1 MSKCKLA
8 LNAILVLL
16 LLLPFAHAAV
26 SEEQVQSVGGSSLT
40 DAMPNSA
47 RQYLDGVSPENADTL
62 SDSVSR
68 VLENMTSDSQ
78 SAIRTALGGLLRVA
92 VIVLLASA
100 ARGFSAAAGGE
111 ANDWI
116 DQNELLR
123 RLAAQAGGDAALERL
138 SGALGTADG
147 RRAVEQLSAQHADE
161 LEQAAKAAQRGDMR
175 SAAQAA
181 QKLMQT
187 PEGARLA
194 AQLRHIFGK

>member
-1 MSKCKLA
+1 M
-8 LNAILVLL
+8 
-16 LLLPFAHAAV
+16 
-26 SEEQVQSVGGSSLT
+26 
-40 DAMPNSA
+40 
-47 RQYLDGVSPENADTL
+47 
-62 SDSVSR
+62 
-68 VLENMTSDSQ
+68 
-78 SAIRTALGGLLRVA
+78 
-92 VIVLLASA
+92 
-100 ARGFSAAAGGE
+100 
-111 ANDWI
+111 

-194 AQLRHIFGK
+194 AQLRHIKTSKSNRKEAFAWKTICFPRC

>member
-1 MSKCKLA
+1 M
-8 LNAILVLL
+8 
-16 LLLPFAHAAV
+16 
-26 SEEQVQSVGGSSLT
+26 
-40 DAMPNSA
+40 
-47 RQYLDGVSPENADTL
+47 
-62 SDSVSR
+62 
-68 VLENMTSDSQ
+68 
-78 SAIRTALGGLLRVA
+78 
-92 VIVLLASA
+92 
-100 ARGFSAAAGGE
+100 
-111 ANDWI
+111 

-138 SGALGTADG
+138 SG
-147 RRAVEQLSAQHADE
+147 E

>member
-1 MSKCKLA
+1 M
-8 LNAILVLL
+8 
-16 LLLPFAHAAV
+16 
-26 SEEQVQSVGGSSLT
+26 
-40 DAMPNSA
+40 
-47 RQYLDGVSPENADTL
+47 
-62 SDSVSR
+62 
-68 VLENMTSDSQ
+68 
-78 SAIRTALGGLLRVA
+78 
-92 VIVLLASA
+92 
-100 ARGFSAAAGGE
+100 
-111 ANDWI
+111 

-147 RRAVEQLSAQHADE
+147 RRAADE

>member
-1 MSKCKLA
+1 M
-8 LNAILVLL
+8 N
-16 LLLPFAHAAV
+16 
-26 SEEQVQSVGGSSLT
+26 
-40 DAMPNSA
+40 
-47 RQYLDGVSPENADTL
+47 
-62 SDSVSR
+62 
-68 VLENMTSDSQ
+68 
-78 SAIRTALGGLLRVA
+78 
-92 VIVLLASA
+92 
-100 ARGFSAAAGGE
+100 
-111 ANDWI
+111 
-116 DQNELLR
+116 QNELLR

-161 LEQAAKAAQRGDMR
+161 LAAKAAQRGDMR

>member
-1 MSKCKLA
+1 M
-8 LNAILVLL
+8 
-16 LLLPFAHAAV
+16 
-26 SEEQVQSVGGSSLT
+26 
-40 DAMPNSA
+40 
-47 RQYLDGVSPENADTL
+47 
-62 SDSVSR
+62 
-68 VLENMTSDSQ
+68 
-78 SAIRTALGGLLRVA
+78 
-92 VIVLLASA
+92 
-100 ARGFSAAAGGE
+100 
-111 ANDWI
+111 

-187 PEGARLA
+187 PEVRGLP
-194 AQLRHIFGK
+194 LSFGTFSANKEAFGWKTICFPRC

>member
-1 MSKCKLA
+1 M
-8 LNAILVLL
+8 
-16 LLLPFAHAAV
+16 
-26 SEEQVQSVGGSSLT
+26 
-40 DAMPNSA
+40 
-47 RQYLDGVSPENADTL
+47 
-62 SDSVSR
+62 
-68 VLENMTSDSQ
+68 
-78 SAIRTALGGLLRVA
+78 
-92 VIVLLASA
+92 
-100 ARGFSAAAGGE
+100 
-111 ANDWI
+111 

-175 SAAQAA
+175 SAQAA

>member
-1 MSKCKLA
+1 M
-8 LNAILVLL
+8 
-16 LLLPFAHAAV
+16 
-26 SEEQVQSVGGSSLT
+26 
-40 DAMPNSA
+40 
-47 RQYLDGVSPENADTL
+47 
-62 SDSVSR
+62 
-68 VLENMTSDSQ
+68 
-78 SAIRTALGGLLRVA
+78 
-92 VIVLLASA
+92 
-100 ARGFSAAAGGE
+100 
-111 ANDWI
+111 

-147 RRAVEQLSAQHADE
+147 RRFAVFGIVEIDAQHADE

>member
-1 MSKCKLA
+1 M
-8 LNAILVLL
+8 
-16 LLLPFAHAAV
+16 
-26 SEEQVQSVGGSSLT
+26 
-40 DAMPNSA
+40 
-47 RQYLDGVSPENADTL
+47 
-62 SDSVSR
+62 
-68 VLENMTSDSQ
+68 
-78 SAIRTALGGLLRVA
+78 
-92 VIVLLASA
+92 
-100 ARGFSAAAGGE
+100 
-111 ANDWI
+111 

-123 RLAAQAGGDAALERL
+123 RLAAQAGGDAALKRL

-161 LEQAAKAAQRGDMR
+161 LKVEKIASTLER

>member
-1 MSKCKLA
+1 M
-8 LNAILVLL
+8 
-16 LLLPFAHAAV
+16 
-26 SEEQVQSVGGSSLT
+26 
-40 DAMPNSA
+40 
-47 RQYLDGVSPENADTL
+47 
-62 SDSVSR
+62 
-68 VLENMTSDSQ
+68 
-78 SAIRTALGGLLRVA
+78 
-92 VIVLLASA
+92 
-100 ARGFSAAAGGE
+100 
-111 ANDWI
+111 

-175 SAAQAA
+175 SAQAA

-194 AQLRHIFGK
+194 AQLRPIFGK

>member
-1 MSKCKLA
+1 M
-8 LNAILVLL
+8 
-16 LLLPFAHAAV
+16 
-26 SEEQVQSVGGSSLT
+26 
-40 DAMPNSA
+40 
-47 RQYLDGVSPENADTL
+47 
-62 SDSVSR
+62 
-68 VLENMTSDSQ
+68 
-78 SAIRTALGGLLRVA
+78 
-92 VIVLLASA
+92 
-100 ARGFSAAAGGE
+100 
-111 ANDWI
+111 

-123 RLAAQAGGDAALERL
+123 RLAAQAGGDATLERL

-147 RRAVEQLSAQHADE
+147 RRADE

>member
-1 MSKCKLA
+1 M
-8 LNAILVLL
+8 
-16 LLLPFAHAAV
+16 
-26 SEEQVQSVGGSSLT
+26 
-40 DAMPNSA
+40 
-47 RQYLDGVSPENADTL
+47 
-62 SDSVSR
+62 
-68 VLENMTSDSQ
+68 
-78 SAIRTALGGLLRVA
+78 
-92 VIVLLASA
+92 
-100 ARGFSAAAGGE
+100 
-111 ANDWI
+111 

-123 RLAAQAGGDAALERL
+123 RLAAQAGGDAALKRL

-187 PEGARLA
+187 PECARLA

>member
-1 MSKCKLA
+1 M
-8 LNAILVLL
+8 
-16 LLLPFAHAAV
+16 
-26 SEEQVQSVGGSSLT
+26 
-40 DAMPNSA
+40 
-47 RQYLDGVSPENADTL
+47 
-62 SDSVSR
+62 
-68 VLENMTSDSQ
+68 
-78 SAIRTALGGLLRVA
+78 
-92 VIVLLASA
+92 
-100 ARGFSAAAGGE
+100 
-111 ANDWI
+111 

-123 RLAAQAGGDAALERL
+123 RLAAQAGGDA
-138 SGALGTADG
+138 ADG

>member
-1 MSKCKLA
+1 M
-8 LNAILVLL
+8 
-16 LLLPFAHAAV
+16 
-26 SEEQVQSVGGSSLT
+26 
-40 DAMPNSA
+40 
-47 RQYLDGVSPENADTL
+47 
-62 SDSVSR
+62 
-68 VLENMTSDSQ
+68 
-78 SAIRTALGGLLRVA
+78 
-92 VIVLLASA
+92 
-100 ARGFSAAAGGE
+100 
-111 ANDWI
+111 

-123 RLAAQAGGDAALERL
+123 RLAAHAGGDAALERL

>member
-1 MSKCKLA
+1 M
-8 LNAILVLL
+8 
-16 LLLPFAHAAV
+16 
-26 SEEQVQSVGGSSLT
+26 
-40 DAMPNSA
+40 
-47 RQYLDGVSPENADTL
+47 
-62 SDSVSR
+62 
-68 VLENMTSDSQ
+68 
-78 SAIRTALGGLLRVA
+78 
-92 VIVLLASA
+92 
-100 ARGFSAAAGGE
+100 
-111 ANDWI
+111 

-187 PEGARLA
+187 PEVRGLPLSCGTFSANKEAFAWKTICFPRC
-194 AQLRHIFGK
+194 

>member
-1 MSKCKLA
+1 M
-8 LNAILVLL
+8 
-16 LLLPFAHAAV
+16 
-26 SEEQVQSVGGSSLT
+26 
-40 DAMPNSA
+40 
-47 RQYLDGVSPENADTL
+47 
-62 SDSVSR
+62 
-68 VLENMTSDSQ
+68 
-78 SAIRTALGGLLRVA
+78 
-92 VIVLLASA
+92 
-100 ARGFSAAAGGE
+100 
-111 ANDWI
+111 

-147 RRAVEQLSAQHADE
+147 RRAVEQLSAQHA
-161 LEQAAKAAQRGDMR
+161 AKAAQRGDMR

>member
-1 MSKCKLA
+1 M
-8 LNAILVLL
+8 
-16 LLLPFAHAAV
+16 
-26 SEEQVQSVGGSSLT
+26 
-40 DAMPNSA
+40 
-47 RQYLDGVSPENADTL
+47 
-62 SDSVSR
+62 
-68 VLENMTSDSQ
+68 
-78 SAIRTALGGLLRVA
+78 
-92 VIVLLASA
+92 
-100 ARGFSAAAGGE
+100 
-111 ANDWI
+111 

-147 RRAVEQLSAQHADE
+147 RRAV
-161 LEQAAKAAQRGDMR
+161 AKAAQRGDMR